1 MPVIRLTAEDLEGDY
16 DTKGRRR
23 KGKKEKKGSKKDK
36 KASRAAHEYEVDTEE
51 LMPAGAID
59 SDEEKR
65 RRKKQGASD
74 LADVDLTTPLAPDE
88 VSDSPSRDG
97 VRPKATPSVRRARTS
112 PPLRSQVM
120 PRNEHRI
127 VSTKKPSSD
136 ALALSAEDDKTADAA
151 DGSKGT
157 KSKKKDK
164 GKAKGEKAKKEKGTG
179 KKKATTAEPANDSS
193 SLIDLLDMSAF
204 GSAPPP
210 APSAVAADPLGL
222 DVLSGQAA
230 GGKPEKK
237 SKKEKGSSKE
247 KKSKKAGASSGH
259 VWFTALAQGAMKVEF
274 CTVGQAASR
283 QVTVM
288 LRATNGSGSD
298 LFSNVSAALTEVP
311 AGLQP
316 TQTGPFILAS
326 TLGGGAAAETTIAL
340 ALASPIER
348 PLTLGLALSWYVE
361 GLVADLAQAPLQ
373 LALPCSAFLVPTPIS
388 PDGFASLLS
397 SHNWHSASAR

>member
-1 MPVIRLTAEDLEGDY
+1 MIRLTAEDLEGDY

-23 KGKKEKKGSKKDK
+23 KGSKREKKGSKKEK

-97 VRPKATPSVRRARTS
+97 VRPKATPSLRRARNL
-112 PPLRSQVM
+112 PRSQVM

-136 ALALSAEDDKTADAA
+136 ALVVGAEDDATADAA
-151 DGSKGT
+151 DSSKGA
-157 KSKKKDK
+157 KSKKKEK
-164 GKAKGEKAKKEKGTG
+164 GKAKGDKAKREKGAG
-179 KKKATTAEPANDSS
+179 KKKAATTEPASDSS

-210 APSAVAADPLGL
+210 APSAASDPLGL
-222 DVLSGQAA
+222 DVLAS
-230 GGKPEKK
+230 GKPEKK

-247 KKSKKAGASSGH
+247 KKSKKAGASGGH
-259 VWFTALAQGAMKVEF
+259 AWFTALAQGAMKVEF

-288 LRATNGSGSD
+288 LRATNASGSD
-298 LFSNVSAALTEVP
+298 LFSNVSAALKEVP

-316 TQTGPFILAS
+316 TQPGPFTLAS
-326 TLGGGAAAETTIAL
+326 TLGGGAAAETAIAL

-348 PLTLGLALSWYVE
+348 PLTLGLALSWFVE

-388 PDGFASLLS
+388 TDGFTSLLS

>member
-1 MPVIRLTAEDLEGDY
+1 
-16 DTKGRRR
+16 
-23 KGKKEKKGSKKDK
+23 
-36 KASRAAHEYEVDTEE
+36 
-51 LMPAGAID
+51 
-59 SDEEKR
+59 
-65 RRKKQGASD
+65 
-74 LADVDLTTPLAPDE
+74 
-88 VSDSPSRDG
+88 
-97 VRPKATPSVRRARTS
+97 
-112 PPLRSQVM
+112 M

-136 ALALSAEDDKTADAA
+136 ALVVGAEDDATADAA
-151 DGSKGT
+151 DSSKGA
-157 KSKKKDK
+157 KSKKKEK
-164 GKAKGEKAKKEKGTG
+164 GKAKGDKAKREKGAG
-179 KKKATTAEPANDSS
+179 KKKAATTEPASDSS

-210 APSAVAADPLGL
+210 APSAASASDPLGL
-222 DVLSGQAA
+222 DVLAS
-230 GGKPEKK
+230 GKPEKK

-247 KKSKKAGASSGH
+247 KKSKKAGASGGH
-259 VWFTALAQGAMKVEF
+259 AWFTALAQGAMKVEF

-288 LRATNGSGSD
+288 LRATNASGSD
-298 LFSNVSAALTEVP
+298 LFSNVSAALKEVP

-316 TQTGPFILAS
+316 TQPGPFTLAT
-326 TLGGGAAAETTIAL
+326 TLGGGAASETAIAL

-348 PLTLGLALSWYVE
+348 PLTLGLALSWFVE

-388 PDGFASLLS
+388 PDGFTSLLS

>member
-1 MPVIRLTAEDLEGDY
+1 MIRLTAEDLEGDY

-23 KGKKEKKGSKKDK
+23 KGSKREKKGSKKEK

-88 VSDSPSRDG
+88 VLRECHPRAAARAQQPSLTRENL
-97 VRPKATPSVRRARTS
+97 P
-112 PPLRSQVM
+112 RSQVM

-136 ALALSAEDDKTADAA
+136 ALVVGAEDDATADAA
-151 DGSKGT
+151 DSSKGA
-157 KSKKKDK
+157 KSKKKEK
-164 GKAKGEKAKKEKGTG
+164 GKAKGDKAKREKGAG
-179 KKKATTAEPANDSS
+179 KKKAATTEPASDSS

-210 APSAVAADPLGL
+210 APSAASDPLGL
-222 DVLSGQAA
+222 DVLAS
-230 GGKPEKK
+230 GKPEKK

-247 KKSKKAGASSGH
+247 KKSKKAGASGGH
-259 VWFTALAQGAMKVEF
+259 AWFTALAQGAMKVEF

-288 LRATNGSGSD
+288 LRATNASGSD
-298 LFSNVSAALTEVP
+298 LFSNVSAALKEVP

-316 TQTGPFILAS
+316 TQPGPFTLAS
-326 TLGGGAAAETTIAL
+326 TLGGGAAAETAIAL

-348 PLTLGLALSWYVE
+348 PLTLSLALSWFVE